1 MKNTLY
7 PLFAYPVV
15 VCGDKYEITE
25 AEKDYLDK
33 LEMIDNV
40 GNTMSK
46 DDRILDAEPL
56 SNLMAFINQ
65 NVFNY
70 KKNLL
75 HIKDD
80 NEIYVTQS
88 WVNRSLPE
96 QFHPKHKHQNSIISG
111 VMYLDEDSDD
121 ELPPIRFHRTH
132 ELYPVEFSYDEL
144 NEFNASCRTFE
155 PKQGMLVLFPSL
167 LEHDVEVNR
176 TSKSRTSLSFN
187 TYVRGIV
194 GGKKQLTEIHIS

>member
-1 MKNTLY
+1 MKNSLF

-15 VCGDKYEITE
+15 ICGEQYEFSET
-25 AEKDYLDK
+25 EKDFISSLD
-33 LEMIDNV
+33 MRDNV

-46 DDRILDAEPL
+46 NDRVLDAPEL
-56 SNLMAFINQ
+56 SNLKQSIDR
-65 NVFNY
+65 NVFIY

-75 HIKDD
+75 HIRDD
-80 NEIYVTQS
+80 NEIYITQS
-88 WVNRSLPE
+88 WVNRSHPD
-96 QFHPKHKHQNSIISG
+96 QFHPKHRHPNSVISG
-111 VMYLDEDSDD
+111 VMYLDESDED
-121 ELPPIRFHRTH
+121 LPPIRFHRTH

-176 TSKSRTSLSFN
+176 SNRTRTSLSFN
-187 TYVRGIV
+187 TYVRGVV
-194 GGKKQLTEIHIS
+194 GGREQLTEVTIA